1 MSPPDFDITLD
12 QFGQRLVTIFTQI
25 SFCFSASDNSQIEG
39 ICTVLEGGLD
49 RLARSFPWLAGQVI
63 CEGATAT
70 STGTFKIK
78 PLDPRPRF
86 VLKDL
91 RDDPSLLSR
100 DELKARGYPMK
111 EFNEKVLA
119 PRNTNSGRPG
129 ETVCEVFQLQATII
143 RGGLILTFL
152 GQHQAMDGTGL
163 AQVIN
168 LFHKACRGDRF
179 KDEELRIGNLSPDNV
194 IPLYGE
200 TWQPGPELEHNIVK
214 DDVSRAGPGSPRTIK
229 PPESGVWCLFNVS
242 AASIAEMKAE
252 AAKMLDPYDRYVS
265 TDDLITALVY
275 QAITWTRWDE
285 MEGTEDVYLARA
297 VDLRRYLGLSP
308 THPGFVQSMTY
319 AKYEAQGLRRSLTA
333 VASMLREQIDPKT
346 TELPYHGRSF
356 ATLISRINDKTRTS
370 YIAGF
375 DMSKHVMIS
384 SWANQNSY
392 FCDFGLGL
400 GKPEA
405 VRRPYFDSFP
415 GLAYL
420 LPKAP
425 NGDIAVAVCL
435 SAEHMEK
442 LIKEDDF
449 TRYATFVG

>member
-1 MSPPDFDITLD
+1 MSPPNFDITLD

-25 SFCFSASDNSQIEG
+25 SFCYAVSDDSQIED
-39 ICTVLEGGLD
+39 IRAVLEGGLD

-70 STGTFKIK
+70 STGTFKVK

-91 RDDPSLLSR
+91 RDDSSILSR
-100 DELKARGYPMK
+100 DELQAQGYPMK
-111 EFNEKVLA
+111 DLDESVLA

-152 GQHQAMDGTGL
+152 GQHQAMDGSGL
-163 AQVIN
+163 AQVLY
-168 LFHKACRGDRF
+168 LFHKACRGEKF
-179 KDEELRIGNLSPDNV
+179 KDEELRVCNLSPENV

-214 DDVSRAGPGSPRTIK
+214 DDLSQAGAGSLRTIR
-229 PPESGVWCLFNVS
+229 PESGVWCLFNVS
-242 AASIAEMKAE
+242 AASITEMKTE
-252 AAKMLDPYDRYVS
+252 AAKTLEPYDRYVS
-265 TDDLITALVY
+265 TDDLITALFY

-285 MEGTEDVYLARA
+285 LDGIEDVYLARA
-297 VDLRRYLGLSP
+297 VDLRRYLGISP
-308 THPGFVQSMTY
+308 IHPGFVQSMAY
-319 AKYEAQGLRRSLTA
+319 GNYEAQGLRRSLTA
-333 VASMLREQIDPKT
+333 VASSLRDAIDPRT
-346 TELPYHGRSF
+346 TTLPHHGRAF
-356 ATLISRINDKTRTS
+356 ATLISRTEDKSRTS

-384 SWANQNSY
+384 SWAGMNSY
-392 FCDFGLGL
+392 MYDFGIGL
-400 GKPEA
+400 GEPEA

-435 SAEHMEK
+435 SEEHMQK
-442 LIKEDDF
+442 LKEEEDF
-449 TRYATFVG
+449 TRYATCIG